1 MSAPQSHARR
11 TRADAQQNRAKIIA
25 VAIEYFREHG
35 AGASLDAIAKEA
47 GVGAGTLYR
56 HFPQRDDLLA
66 AVLQTREVVLQQEI
80 ERIDAMAGADDA
92 LQSWLSVLDEYL
104 ASFDGLADPLGRAL
118 MGADSALAISC
129 DWLIGTTQRRLHAAQ
144 AAGQARSDLSAR
156 DLFLLALAASW
167 VRRSAVAD
175 PCSLLAVRA
184 VIRDGIRAVA
194 MASGPAA
201 VAASGGTPVEGFNR

>member
-1 MSAPQSHARR
+1 VSAPQSDARR

-25 VAIEYFREHG
+25 VAIEHFRAHG
-35 AGASLDAIAKEA
+35 AGASLDAIAREA

-56 HFPQRDDLLA
+56 HFPQRDDLVA

-80 ERIDAMAGADDA
+80 ERIDAMADADDA

-129 DWLIGTTQRRLHAAQ
+129 DWLIRTTQRCLHAAQ

-167 VRRSAVAD
+167 VSRSAVAD
-175 PCSLLAVRA
+175 PGSLLAVRA

-194 MASGPAA
+194 MASGQAA
-201 VAASGGTPVEGFNR
+201 LAASGGTPAEGSN